1 MDGPPPGERPRSGTS
16 VLLSVL
22 AEMRTTGLDG
32 EAPASDWTIPTR
44 RVGCNQDKRRG
55 RARLQPSGA
64 AQPRPSDFSAFLR
77 CHAAA
82 AKNVQNRAAPAYL
95 RQFPPISANPAT
107 PFLNSQ
113 FPPPRLLAV
122 L

>member
-1 MDGPPPGERPRSGTS
+1 VSTRTTGRDVDGPPAGERSRSGVS

-22 AEMRTTGLDG
+22 PQMRTTGLAR
-32 EAPASDWTIPTR
+32 EAAASDLTIPTR

-64 AQPRPSDFSAFLR
+64 AQPRPSDFSAFPR

-82 AKNVQNRAAPAYL
+82 AKKLQNRPAPANL
-95 RQFPPISANPAT
+95 RQFPPISANLARPA
-107 PFLNSQ
+107 S
-113 FPPPRLLAV
+113 
-122 L
+122 